1 MKYAITYTQK
11 FVLGS
16 LLEGLTYDVVEKD
29 ITLDQALPL
38 VKWCREHKDVPVKA
52 CAGSDYTISSYDVA
66 ITEL

>member
-29 ITLDQALPL
+29 ITLDIAVHV
-38 VKWCREHKDVPVKA
+38 VKWCREHKDVQVQS